1 MTDYNLIGNKIV
13 EAKQHPL
20 GYSAMELF
28 EPERF
33 NPLCSLDTIE
43 RQIEMILSDAP
54 LSDRMGELGENINS
68 IYTEVH
74 ALRAYITGIEK
85 SNES

>member
-28 EPERF
+28 EIPPKRF
-33 NPLCSLDTIE
+33 DPFKALDTII
-43 RQIEMILSDAP
+43 RQITEQVADSGGYLKHTSD
-54 LSDRMGELGENINS
+54 MLGQL
-68 IYTEVH
+68 Y